1 MFKLN
6 NYLLIMK
13 IELLKIKIRVNE
25 ISIEV
30 YKFEKQS
37 CLI

>member
-13 IELLKIKIRVNE
+13 MLLKIKIRVNE

>member
-1 MFKLN
+1 MFELN

-13 IELLKIKIRVNE
+13 MLLKIKIRVNE

-30 YKFEKQS
+30 YNFEKQS

>member
-1 MFKLN
+1 MFELN

-13 IELLKIKIRVNE
+13 MLLKIKIRVNE